1 MIKYG
6 LIGEKLTHSFSKEIH
21 EEIGRYDYGLLEI
34 PRTEIGKFLKEKD
47 FKAVNVTIPY
57 KREVI
62 PFLDEISKEAKAI
75 GSVNCIRN
83 DGGRLIGHNTDFDG
97 LSALADYAGIDMREK
112 KVLILGTG
120 GTSDTA
126 LAVAKMAGAS
136 EVYKVSRQSPRQR
149 QSLGER

>member
-97 LSALADYAGIDMREK
+97 LSALADYAGIDMR
-112 KVLILGTG
+112 
-120 GTSDTA
+120 
-126 LAVAKMAGAS
+126 
-136 EVYKVSRQSPRQR
+136 
-149 QSLGER
+149 